1 MTALLANAPLGTIA
15 GELSGFVGADLRYY
29 PEPAKFPDQDGYS
42 VSPSLLLQPE
52 LRQSWNEDED
62 RLTFV
67 PFLRLD
73 AHDDHRTHFDVRELN
88 WFHTGGSW
96 DLRVGV
102 GKAFWGVVESRHLVN
117 IINQNDGVEDIDEED
132 KLGQPMVNLN
142 LSHDWGN
149 LSLFIL
155 PGFRERT
162 FPDREARLRGG
173 LFVDTDRALFVDPD
187 RAEFESAAE
196 EWHVDYAARW
206 SHTIGDWDIG
216 VAHFWGTSREP
227 RLIPTPTP
235 PRQEPLFL
243 VPRYD
248 IINQTSVDLQVT
260 KGSWLWKIEALTR
273 GGHGDRFGALVAGF
287 EYTLYGLFDTPAD
300 MGLLSEYL
308 YDGRDPININRV
320 EPPVAPVTIFDNDLF
335 LGTRLALNDAQSTEL
350 LLGATVDLDT
360 QASVFIIE
368 GSRRLGDAWR
378 VEIEGR
384 LFANVP
390 DSDIGLIGI
399 EDDGYLQLRIAR
411 FF

>member
-1 MTALLANAPLGTIA
+1 MALLATAPPGAIA
-15 GELSGFVGADLRYY
+15 GELAGFVGADLRYY
-29 PEPAKFPDQDGYS
+29 PEPAQFPDQDGYS

-52 LRQSWNEDED
+52 FRQSWNEDED

-67 PFLRLD
+67 PFARLD
-73 AHDDHRTHFDVRELN
+73 ADDDHRTHVDVRELN

-96 DLRVGV
+96 DLRVGI
-102 GKAFWGVVESRHLVN
+102 GKVFWGVAESRHLVN

-142 LSHDWGN
+142 LSRDWGN

-162 FPDREARLRGG
+162 FPDREARLRGE
-173 LFVDTDRALFVDPD
+173 LFVDTDRP
-187 RAEFESAAE
+187 EFESAAE

-216 VAHFWGTSREP
+216 VAHFWGTAREP
-227 RLIPTPTP
+227 RLIETSVGSRRP
-235 PRQEPLFL
+235 PVLI
-243 VPRYD
+243 PRYD
-248 IINQTSVDLQVT
+248 IIDQTSADLQVT
-260 KGSWLWKIEALTR
+260 KGSWLWKLEAITR
-273 GGHGDRFGALVAGF
+273 GGQGDRFGALVAGF
-287 EYTLYGLFDTPAD
+287 EYTLYGLFETPAD
-300 MGLLSEYL
+300 LGLLSEYL
-308 YDGRDPININRV
+308 YDDRDPNPV
-320 EPPVAPVTIFDNDLF
+320 EAPVTIFDNDLF
-335 LGTRLALNDAQSTEL
+335 LGTRLTLNDTQSTEL
-350 LLGATVDLDT
+350 LRGATVDLDT
-360 QASVFIIE
+360 RASVFTIE

-390 DSDIGLIGI
+390 RSDIGLWGL
-399 EDDGYLQLRIAR
+399 EDDGYIQIRVAR

>member
-1 MTALLANAPLGTIA
+1 MALSATAPPGAIA
-15 GELSGFVGADLRYY
+15 GELAGFIGADLRYY
-29 PEPAKFPDQDGYS
+29 PEPAQFPDQDGYS

-52 LRQSWNEDED
+52 FRQGWNEDED

-88 WFHTGGSW
+88 WFHTEGSW
-96 DLRVGV
+96 DLRVGI
-102 GKAFWGVVESRHLVN
+102 GKVFWGVAESRHLVN
-117 IINQNDGVEDIDEED
+117 IINQDDRVEDIDEED
-132 KLGQPMVNLN
+132 KLGQPMVNLS
-142 LSHDWGN
+142 LSRDWGN
-149 LSLFIL
+149 LSLFVL

-162 FPDREARLRGG
+162 FPDREARLRGE
-173 LFVDTDRALFVDPD
+173 LFVDTD

-206 SHTIGDWDIG
+206 SHTFGDWDIG
-216 VAHFWGTSREP
+216 VAQFWGTAREP
-227 RLIPTPTP
+227 RLIPTPVPTP
-235 PRQEPLFL
+235 TQRPRFQI
-243 VPRYD
+243 PRYD
-248 IINQTSVDLQVT
+248 IIDQTSLDLQVT
-260 KGSWLWKIEALTR
+260 KGSWLWKLEALTR
-273 GGHGDRFGALVAGF
+273 GGQGDRFGALVAGF
-287 EYTLYGLFDTPAD
+287 EYTLYGLYETPAD
-300 MGLLSEYL
+300 VGLLSEYL
-308 YDGRDPININRV
+308 YDGRDPTNRV

-335 LGTRLALNDAQSTEL
+335 LGARFTLNDTQRTEL

-360 QASVFIIE
+360 EASVFIIE

-390 DSDIGLIGI
+390 RSDIGLSGL
-399 EDDGYLQLRIAR
+399 EDDGYLQLRVAR